1 MKQTPKDKADESR
14 PKPAPIAHRFIDEV
28 GDTAFFGKGK
38 IPILGKEGVS
48 VCFGMGIVKI
58 DRPLAEVR
66 AEVLELQKK
75 VETDGLLNVIPSVR
89 KRMDNGGFYFHASKD
104 TPDVR
109 TVFLHYLKDLPCE
122 AEVVMSRKIPELFL
136 AKHHEK
142 DDEFYA
148 DVLSH
153 LIKQRLKKEQ
163 RLVLNIA
170 ERGSSTRAKVLEDAL
185 SKATSRATQKWG
197 EGSLKGSVVFN
208 VQTPVREPL
217 LNIAD
222 YLGWAVQR
230 VFEKGETRYYD
241 YLRDKIRLVVDLYD
255 SENYAGNRN
264 YYDNKKNPLSA
275 KNKICPPL
283 T

>member
-1 MKQTPKDKADESR
+1 MKSSSTEKPDDKAKTV
-14 PKPAPIAHRFIDEV
+14 PVTHRFIDEV

-38 IPILGKEGVS
+38 MPILGKEGVS
-48 VCFGMGIVKI
+48 TCFGMGIVKI
-58 DRPLAEVR
+58 DRPLPEVR
-66 AEVLELQKK
+66 AEVAELQKN
-75 VETDGLLNVIPSVR
+75 VEVDGLLNVIPSVR
-89 KRMDNGGFYFHASKD
+89 KRMDNGGFFFHASKD

-122 AEVVMSRKIPELFL
+122 AEVVMARKIPALFL
-136 AKHHEK
+136 AKHHER

-148 DVLSH
+148 DMLSH
-153 LIKQRLKKEQ
+153 LVKQRLKKEQ

-170 ERGSSTRAKVLEDAL
+170 ERGSSTRAKVLDDAL
-185 SKATSRATQKWG
+185 SKATGRATKKWG
-197 EGSLKGSVVFN
+197 EKNLKSSVVFN
-208 VQTPVREPL
+208 VQTPLREPL

-241 YLRDKIRLVVDLYD
+241 YLREKIRLVVDLYD
-255 SENYAGNRN
+255 TENYAGSRN
-264 YYDNKKNPLSA
+264 YYDNKKNPLTA
-275 KNKICPPL
+275 KNKICPPF